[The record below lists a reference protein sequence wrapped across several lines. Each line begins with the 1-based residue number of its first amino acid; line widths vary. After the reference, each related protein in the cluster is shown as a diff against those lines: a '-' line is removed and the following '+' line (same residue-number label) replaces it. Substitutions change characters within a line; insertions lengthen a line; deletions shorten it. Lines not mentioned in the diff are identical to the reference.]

1 MLVAV
6 GERERVAFDGD
17 IADDA
22 QLTCRYCWM
31 RPPGR
36 SLRHDRVPERQCF
49 TDDDS
54 EVVRLVGLVVGVGV
68 DGVRR
73 MACELPTG

>member
-1 MLVAV
+1 M
-6 GERERVAFDGD
+6 
-17 IADDA
+17 
-22 QLTCRYCWM
+22 YCWM
-31 RPPGR
+31 RLPGR
-36 SLRHDRVPERQCF
+36 SLRRNRVPERQCF

>member
-1 MLVAV
+1 MSTCPGVS
-6 GERERVAFDGD
+6 GSRTS
-17 IADDA
+17 ADMPDV
-22 QLTCRYCWM
+22 
-31 RPPGR
+31 R
-36 SLRHDRVPERQCF
+36 SHPVVPERHCL

-54 EVVRLVGLVVGVGV
+54 KVVRLVGLVVGVGV